1 MPPFLAAVPA
11 WYQLHTYVLLIY
23 LNVVVYYTLTCANIY
38 EWPSISYALFTIY
51 RTIIMKKGLSALVRG
66 SVLRMKKS
74 YKYGLRAII
83 RAYWLDLPPY
93 SSFWQ
98 DCSSQPC
105 RPFYSC

>member
-66 SVLRMKKS
+66 SVLRRKKS
-74 YKYGLRAII
+74 YKYGLRATI
-83 RAYWLDLPPY
+83 RAYWWTCHALGAFARTIHLSRVVPP
-93 SSFWQ
+93 W
-98 DCSSQPC
+98 C
-105 RPFYSC
+105 